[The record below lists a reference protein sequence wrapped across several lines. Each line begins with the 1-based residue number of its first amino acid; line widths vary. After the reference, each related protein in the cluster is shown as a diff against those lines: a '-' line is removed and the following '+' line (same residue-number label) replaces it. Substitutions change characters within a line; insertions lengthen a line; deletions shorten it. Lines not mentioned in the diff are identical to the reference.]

1 MAIQP
6 SRLKFLQTLAAELTV
21 QADRIRLLIGDRH
34 WHTDGSHKEAI
45 LISLLSRYLPCGFIA
60 VRGFVVNAADE
71 SLCSSEQDILILDTR
86 TEQPLFLAG
95 NVAIAYSDQT
105 VAAISV
111 KTTIDKKT
119 IRDAGKGLKSID
131 LVDQR
136 PIADWR
142 IWRAAFFYR
151 VPDKSIDAE
160 AQIVDWVRELGT
172 DERYLGWN
180 MLCVNPNVV
189 LKAHSTHDVAT
200 DSLLTRYQGYSC
212 PEMAAALF
220 LSTLLDIISEFGK
233 QAAVSLPA
241 FLDEY
246 TPDVL

>member
-1 MAIQP
+1 MTIQP
-6 SRLKFLQTLAAELTV
+6 NRLKFLQTLAAELTV

-34 WHTDGSHKEAI
+34 WHSDGSHKEAI

-105 VAAISV
+105 AAAISV
-111 KTTIDKKT
+111 KTTIEKKT
-119 IRDAGKGLKSID
+119 IRDAGKGLKSLD

-136 PIADWR
+136 PIADSR

-151 VPDKSIDAE
+151 VPAKPIDAE
-160 AQIVDWVRELGT
+160 ARILDLVRELGT
-172 DERYLGWN
+172 DETHPGWD

-189 LKAHSTHDVAT
+189 LKAVTSVDTAT
-200 DSLLTRYQGYSC
+200 NRVVTRYQGYSC
-212 PEMAAALF
+212 PQMAAALF
-220 LSTLLDIISEFGK
+220 LSTLLDIISDFGK

-246 TPDVL
+246 TPEAL